1 MKFLRLCALFAA
13 MAVAAC
19 ALNADVDVADA
30 APPLPLT
37 VKLEAVAA
45 QSNSNAAA
53 AVAEKSLT
61 LEQYVALSAADRAAL
76 VAAAYP
82 AFFPHMSPL
91 SSSISS
97 TTSVSE
103 DEAEALVSL
112 LAAKYSATGPW
123 QWIKCKVC
131 EKSIGFFVGKVT
143 KFGCGKVT
151 LFSAAICE
159 IAGLG
164 PADPLST
171 MCVAAVVTACPI
183 VAKQIANKVTN
194 PSKICKAIKWCE

>member
-19 ALNADVDVADA
+19 ALNADVA
-30 APPLPLT
+30 APPPPLI
-37 VKLEAVAA
+37 VKLEAAAA
-45 QSNSNAAA
+45 QSNSNAAAA

-91 SSSISS
+91 SSSTSS

-103 DEAEALVSL
+103 EEAEALLSL
-112 LAAKYSATGPW
+112 LAAKYGATGPW